1 MSTENVV
8 GIISEYNPFH
18 GGHSYHIRKAKEL
31 AGAKYAVVIMNGDF
45 VQRGEPAVYDK
56 YTRATQALD
65 GGADLVFELPVR
77 FGLSS
82 AGDFSLGGV
91 LALESLGFVTHLCF
105 GSECGD
111 LAPLTEAAHSLAKE
125 TAEFREALGDF
136 LRRGFSFPDARAR
149 ALTQTADID
158 PELLAQPNNILG
170 IEYCLAIEKTH
181 SSLVPLT
188 IRRLGQGYLES
199 AENPEG
205 FPSSTALR
213 RKIYTEDTPHLCL
226 EDFDNAVGYALL
238 QERDLS
244 RYKDISSDL
253 AARIRD
259 RLPGYHGITDFVSAC
274 QTRTFT
280 ESRIRRGLF
289 QCLLGI
295 RETLAAM
302 PYLRFLGGKKEAC
315 CLLRQTNLTILS
327 RLAVDMAALSE
338 RDRELL
344 NTDIL
349 ASELYR
355 QTFCIKYGDTLAN
368 EYQRSPV
375 IVDSYAG
382 PPL

>member
-1 MSTENVV
+1 MSTKNVV
-8 GIISEYNPFH
+8 GIIGEYNPFH
-18 GGHSYHIRKAKEL
+18 EGHSYQIRKAKEL
-31 AGAKYAVVIMNGDF
+31 TGAKYAVVIMNGDF

-56 YTRATQALD
+56 YTRTTRVLE
-65 GGADLVFELPVR
+65 GGADLIFELPVR

-91 LALESLGFVTHLCF
+91 LALEGLGFVTHLCF

-125 TAEFREALGDF
+125 TAEFRETLGDF
-136 LRRGFSFPDARAR
+136 LRRGLSFPDARAR
-149 ALTQTADID
+149 ALTRTTGID
-158 PELLAQPNNILG
+158 PGLLAQPNNILG

-181 SSLVPLT
+181 SSLIPLT
-188 IRRLGQGYLES
+188 IRRRGQDYLES
-199 AENPEG
+199 AEEPDV

-213 RKIYTEDTPHLCL
+213 RKIYTEDTPCLRL
-226 EDFDNAVGYALL
+226 EDFDRSVGYALL
-238 QERDLS
+238 HDRDLS
-244 RYKDISSDL
+244 QYKDISADL

-259 RLPGYHGITDFVSAC
+259 RLPDYHGITDFVSAC
-274 QTRTFT
+274 QTRAFT

-295 RETLAAM
+295 RETFAAM

-315 CLLRQTNLTILS
+315 CLLRHTNLTILS
-327 RLAVDMAALSE
+327 RLAADMTTLSD

-344 NTDIL
+344 AMDIL

-355 QTFCIKYGDTLAN
+355 QTFCIKYGGTLAN
-368 EYQRSPV
+368 EYQHSPV
-375 IVDSYAG
+375 II
-382 PPL
+382 